1 MESHS
6 LYLLMQ
12 PLRCLMLCIL
22 LRNSTNTPMKHGIPE
37 KLDSCCIVWHLY
49 SGRLDSECLDYV
61 RLDPGRLD
69 SGYLKSGCFE
79 SVRLDS
85 EHLYFRCL
93 GSGLLNSGGFDFLA
107 LGF

>member
-37 KLDSCCIVWHLY
+37 KLDSFCIVWHLH
-49 SGRLDSECLDYV
+49 SGRLDSECLGYV

-69 SGYLKSGCFE
+69 PGSRVQS
-79 SVRLDS
+79 LDT
-85 EHLYFRCL
+85 
-93 GSGLLNSGGFDFLA
+93 
-107 LGF
+107 